1 MLVRVALLL
10 RAGLRENG
18 RMKRVEVEC
27 VGSHR
32 RLLVTFAPCSWSLS
46 SRSETE
52 TMEASD

>member
-32 RLLVTFAPCSWSLS
+32 RHLVTVPGP
-46 SRSETE
+46 
-52 TMEASD
+52 